1 MKLPKG
7 IAGSTGKSP
16 AKDVSKPTGLVNPKV
31 KPELKSLITATCNK
45 RLQLEGHV
53 KVCHFCVV
61 IFCIQPLHGDL
72 RHFCSQGSLLH
83 SSRQ

>member
-1 MKLPKG
+1 MELPKG

-31 KPELKSLITATCNK
+31 KPELKSLNSATCNK
-45 RLQLEGHV
+45 RLQLEVHV
-53 KVCHFCVV
+53 KACHFCAA

-72 RHFCSQGSLLH
+72 WRFCT
-83 SSRQ
+83 R